1 LLARLNALLRAR
13 CEEIIK
19 AFGDADVRAGVS
31 FSTAVIISIV
41 FGVLLV
47 ID

>member
-1 LLARLNALLRAR
+1 MLVRLNALLRAS
-13 CEEIIK
+13 CEGIIK
-19 AFGDADVRAGVS
+19 AFADADVRAGVS
-31 FSTAVIISIV
+31 FRIAVIISIV